1 MRLILGA
8 ASFAGRLLSVSSPQ
22 EISAMLTTETLPAV
36 QLDLVPRSP
45 VPNSYLVY
53 FRSEIQYG
61 WREIVADTPEQ
72 ALRLARRFLSESPE
86 DLRLDYYET
95 GDIEINEIEV
105 CDGEY
110 NRLIQWY
117 DDEMRLRL
125 AARDLLKAAEEVI
138 ATWERGDF
146 AEAVRDLSD
155 AVAKAKGGVA

>member
-1 MRLILGA
+1 
-8 ASFAGRLLSVSSPQ
+8 
-22 EISAMLTTETLPAV
+22 MLTTEALTEV

-61 WREIVADTPEQ
+61 WREFIADNPEQ

-95 GDIEINEIEV
+95 GDVEINEIEV

-110 NRLIQWY
+110 NRLVQWY
-117 DDEMRLRL
+117 DDDTRLRL
-125 AARDLLKAAEEVI
+125 AARDLLRAAEQVI
-138 ATWERGDF
+138 ATWEHGDF

-155 AVAKAKGGVA
+155 AVAKAKEGVA